1 VRFILTIGVALP
13 SDTTLSRQII
23 DEGASLADIVTDV
36 LVEGFTAATDVS
48 VIECEV
54 VDDDE

>member
-1 VRFILTIGVALP
+1 MRFILTLGVTIP
-13 SDTTLSRQII
+13 SDTALSKQVM
-23 DEGASLADIVTDV
+23 DEDASLADIVTDV